1 MKKFMAFAAAA
12 VILSACEDF
21 PQADRTDSNSD
32 LPGWQLAN
40 IFGTNSDAAG
50 QNRQQGR
57 VTGGRNVEAGQGTI
71 FPGRQPLLIDSDFVN
86 ENGER
91 TVSLNLVDVDIESAA
106 AAILGELL
114 QINYIIDPGVSGTV
128 NIRSSQPVTR
138 TTAIEVFEL
147 ALKQNNAV
155 LVRRGDLFAI
165 APLSADLSISPS
177 TARDVL
183 PGYTLRVVPLRNIG
197 AQEMAAILQPFAG
210 NGIVGIDAQRNLLV
224 LAGTSVDQQSWQ
236 ETINSFDVDW
246 LANRSVGIFPV
257 NGRSAQSIVNG
268 LERVVETD
276 ETFAPLVVFEVIPE
290 NNSIL
295 AVAKTPRALENVAV
309 WISRLTQDGAND
321 AQVYSYDMKYARAA
335 DIAPTLSQILGI
347 SVETT
352 ASDDPEAEVM
362 EASADFFE
370 PQGTLNA
377 TRVVASE
384 ATNTLLIHSTP
395 DEYNRILGILHRLDV
410 PQRQVL
416 VEATI
421 VEVSLNDDLRYG
433 VQYFLEDGGTQLG
446 LSRGETVNIAPNLP
460 GFSASLGGTPANVVI
475 DALDTVTRINV
486 ISSPNLMILNNES
499 ARLVVG
505 DQVPTAVRT
514 AQDGTTA
521 DDVFVSTVE
530 YRDTGVIFEVTP
542 RINSSGSVILN
553 IAQEVSLVGETDGA
567 TGNPIISQRLINSS
581 VSVDS
586 GETIVLGGL
595 FSDRRSSSNGGIPI
609 LKDLPVAGG
618 LFGNTSR
625 GRAQTEL
632 LVLITPRIVNNSIDS
647 RRVTQQ
653 LRSRVQSLRTSNA
666 ASMSTNVT
674 VPRLGSANSGLIIDA
689 SNANRAAVSATPT
702 TVQAP
707 VQVALPPAAPVPAT
721 PSADVTALSATLLAS
736 SRVAVPQ
743 VAAPAAAPTGSHI
756 AVLGSF
762 RSAAN
767 AQDHWGNL
775 VSQNASALGRFTPSF
790 REAGGLTMVTV
801 GPMSRD
807 EASQICVDVRTDCFT
822 ATQ

>member
-1 MKKFMAFAAAA
+1 MRQSMKKFIALAA
-12 VILSACEDF
+12 VAAILAACEDL
-21 PQADRTDSNSD
+21 PQADRTGSNTD
-32 LPGWQLAN
+32 IPGWQLSN
-40 IFGTNSDAAG
+40 IFGNNSDNASL
-50 QNRQQGR
+50 NRQQGR
-57 VTGGRNVEAGQGTI
+57 VTGGQRVAAGEGTI

-86 ENGER
+86 ESGER
-91 TVSLNLVDVDIESAA
+91 TVSLNLVNVDIESAA

-114 QINYIIDPGVSGTV
+114 QVNYIIDPGVTGTV

-147 ALKQNNAV
+147 ALEQNNAV
-155 LVRRGDLFAI
+155 LVRRGDIFAI
-165 APLSADLSISPS
+165 APLSADLSIAPS

-210 NGIVGIDAQRNLLV
+210 SGIVGIDAQRNILV
-224 LAGTSVDQQSWQ
+224 LAGTSVDQKSWQ
-236 ETINSFDVDW
+236 DTIQSFDVDW

-276 ETFAPLVVFEVIPE
+276 EEFEPLVVFEVIPE

-295 AVAKTPRALENVAV
+295 AVAKTPRALENVSV
-309 WISRLTQDGAND
+309 WINRLTRDGSND

-335 DIAPTLSQILGI
+335 DIAPTMSQILGI

-352 ASDDPEAEVM
+352 VEDPEVI
-362 EASADFFE
+362 EASADFFN
-370 PQGTLNA
+370 PQGTQNA

-395 DEYNRILGILHRLDV
+395 DEYQRILGILHRLDV

-421 VEVSLNDDLRYG
+421 VEVSLNNDLRYG
-433 VQYFLEDGGTQLG
+433 VQYFLEEGGSTG
-446 LSRGETVNIAPNLP
+446 ILSAGETFNIAPDLP
-460 GFSASLGGTPANVVI
+460 GFGLTLGGNPANAVI
-475 DALDTVTRINV
+475 DALDSVTKINV

-505 DQVPTAVRT
+505 DQVPTSVRT
-514 AQDGTTA
+514 AQDGATA
-521 DDVFVSTVE
+521 ENVFVSTVE

-553 IAQEVSLVGETDGA
+553 IQQEVSSVGENDAA
-567 TGNPIISQRLINSS
+567 TGNPIISQRVIDSS

-595 FSDRRSSSNGGIPI
+595 FSDRRTSGNGGIPV
-609 LKDLPVAGG
+609 LKDIPIAGA
-618 LFGNTSR
+618 LFGSTTN

-632 LVLITPRIVNNSIDS
+632 LVLITPRIVNNRMDA

-653 LRSRVQSLRTSNA
+653 LRSRVESLRLEDPSISSQMNIP
-666 ASMSTNVT
+666 SMETE
-674 VPRLGSANSGLIIDA
+674 NSRMINEGGLIRPAVADA
-689 SNANRAAVSATPT
+689 TRVAA
-702 TVQAP
+702 
-707 VQVALPPAAPVPAT
+707 AAPVVAT
-721 PSADVTALSATLLAS
+721 PV
-736 SRVAVPQ
+736 VAPVPTP
-743 VAAPAAAPTGSHI
+743 VAAPAMPAGRHI

-762 RSAAN
+762 SSSDN
-767 AQDHWGNL
+767 AQNHWSNL
-775 VSQNASALGRFTPSF
+775 VSQNSAALSNFTPSF
-790 REAGGLTMVTV
+790 RQAGGLTMVTV

-807 EASQICVDVRTDCFT
+807 AASQVCIDVKTDCFT

>member
-1 MKKFMAFAAAA
+1 MRQSMKKFMTIAA
-12 VILSACEDF
+12 VAALLAACEEL
-21 PQADRTDSNSD
+21 PQADRAGTDTN

-40 IFGTNSDAAG
+40 IFGTNSDSAA

-57 VTGGRNVEAGQGTI
+57 VTGGQSVNAGQGTI

-86 ENGER
+86 ESGER
-91 TVSLNLVDVDIESAA
+91 TVSLNLVNVDIESAA

-114 QINYIIDPGVSGTV
+114 QVNYIIDPGVQGTV

-147 ALKQNNAV
+147 ALEQNNAV
-155 LVRRGDLFAI
+155 LVRRGDIFAI
-165 APLSADLSISPS
+165 APLSADLSIAPS
-177 TARDVL
+177 TSRDVL

-210 NGIVGIDAQRNLLV
+210 SGIVGIDAQRNILV

-236 ETINSFDVDW
+236 DTIQSFDVDW

-276 ETFAPLVVFEVIPE
+276 EAFEPLVVFEVIPE

-295 AVAKTPRALENVAV
+295 AVAKTPRALENVSV
-309 WISRLTQDGAND
+309 WINRLTRDGAND
-321 AQVYSYDMKYARAA
+321 AQVYSYDMKYARSTE
-335 DIAPTLSQILGI
+335 IAPTLSQILGI

-352 ASDDPEAEVM
+352 NQDVEVIQ
-362 EASADFFE
+362 ASADFFA
-370 PQGTLNA
+370 PQGTLNE

-384 ATNTLLIHSTP
+384 ATNTLLVHATP
-395 DEYNRILGILHRLDV
+395 DEYQRILGILHRLDV

-433 VQYFLEDGGTQLG
+433 VQYFLEDGGGRAT
-446 LSRGETVNIAPNLP
+446 LSQGETFGIAPDLP
-460 GFSASLGGTPANVVI
+460 GFGLTLGGTPANAVV
-475 DALDTVTRINV
+475 DALDTLTSINV

-505 DQVPTAVRT
+505 DQVPTSVRT
-514 AQDGTTA
+514 AQDSDNAT
-521 DDVFVSTVE
+521 DDVFISTVE

-553 IAQEVSLVGETDGA
+553 IQQEVSLVGETDPA
-567 TGNPIISQRLINSS
+567 TGNPIISQRVIDSS

-595 FSDRRSSSNGGIPI
+595 FSDRQTNSNGGIPF
-609 LKDLPVAGG
+609 LKDLPVAGK
-618 LFGNTSR
+618 LFGNTAN

-632 LVLITPRIVNNSIDS
+632 LVLITPRIVNNRMDA

-653 LRSRVQSLRTSNA
+653 LRSRVDSLR
-666 ASMSTNVT
+666 MSGPSLSTQVEIPAMRTNN
-674 VPRLGSANSGLIIDA
+674 SAIIESG
-689 SNANRAAVSATPT
+689 
-702 TVQAP
+702 
-707 VQVALPPAAPVPAT
+707 
-721 PSADVTALSATLLAS
+721 VTALDASRAAMVTPAVATPAP
-736 SRVAVPQ
+736 VAATPAVATPAVAAVP
-743 VAAPAAAPTGSHI
+743 AGRHI

-762 RSAAN
+762 SSADN
-767 AQDHWGNL
+767 AQQHWSNL
-775 VSQNASALGRFTPSF
+775 ASEYGALASFTPSF
-790 REAGGLTMVTV
+790 RQAGGLTMVTV
-801 GPMSRD
+801 GPMSR
-807 EASQICVDVRTDCFT
+807 EAASKVCIDVKTDCFT

>member
-1 MKKFMAFAAAA
+1 MKKFMALTAAA
-12 VILSACEDF
+12 VILSACENL
-21 PQADRTDSNSD
+21 PQVDRTEGNTD
-32 LPGWQLAN
+32 LRGWQLAN
-40 IFGTNSDAAG
+40 IFGNNSDSAG
-50 QNRQQGR
+50 ANRQQGR
-57 VTGGRNVEAGQGTI
+57 VTGGQNVRAGQGTI

-91 TVSLNLVDVDIESAA
+91 TVSLNLVGVDIESAA

-114 QINYIIDPGVSGTV
+114 QINYVIDPGVQGTV

-183 PGYTLRVVPLRNIG
+183 PGYTLRVIPLRNIG

-210 NGIVGIDAQRNLLV
+210 DGIVGIDAQRNILV

-236 ETINSFDVDW
+236 ETIQSFDVDW
-246 LANRSVGIFPV
+246 LANRSVGIFPI

-276 ETFAPLVVFEVIPE
+276 EAFEPIAVFEVIPE

-335 DIAPTLSQILGI
+335 DIAPTMSQILGI

-352 ASDDPEAEVM
+352 TEDADVI
-362 EASADFFE
+362 EASADFFT

-421 VEVSLNDDLRYG
+421 VEVSLNNDLRYG
-433 VQYFLEDGGTQLG
+433 VQYFLEDGGGRLG
-446 LSRGETVNIAPNLP
+446 LTQGETLNVSPNLP
-460 GFSASLGGTPANVVI
+460 GFSVSLGGNPANAVI

-505 DQVPTAVRT
+505 DQVPTSVRT
-514 AQDGTTA
+514 AQDGNNA

-553 IAQEVSLVGETDGA
+553 IGQEVSLVGETDPA
-567 TGNPIISQRLINSS
+567 TGNPIISQRVINSS

-595 FSDRRSSSNGGIPI
+595 FSDSRTSSNGGIPI
-609 LKDLPVAGG
+609 LKDLPVAGH
-618 LFGNTSR
+618 LFGNSTD

-632 LVLITPRIVNNSIDS
+632 LVLITPRIVNNAMDS

-653 LRSRVQSLRTSNA
+653 LRSRVRSLQSAGPSL
-666 ASMSTNVT
+666 STNVN
-674 VPRLGSANSGLIIDA
+674 VPSMRSTNSGLIMDA
-689 SNANRAAVSATPT
+689 SEANRAAIAEATRAAMATPAA
-702 TVQAP
+702 VEAP
-707 VQVALPPAAPVPAT
+707 AVVAAPAPAAPVAVT
-721 PSADVTALSATLLAS
+721 P
-736 SRVAVPQ
+736 
-743 VAAPAAAPTGSHI
+743 VAASQMPAGHHI

-762 RSAAN
+762 SSADN
-767 AQDHWGNL
+767 ARNHWANL
-775 VSQNASALGRFTPSF
+775 VSANAAVLGQMAPSF
-790 REAGGLTMVTV
+790 RQAGGLTMVTV

-807 EASQICVDVRTDCFT
+807 AASQICIDVKTDCFT

>member
-1 MKKFMAFAAAA
+1 
-12 VILSACEDF
+12 VTS
-21 PQADRTDSNSD
+21 
-32 LPGWQLAN
+32 
-40 IFGTNSDAAG
+40 G
-50 QNRQQGR
+50 QNVQ
-57 VTGGRNVEAGQGTI
+57 AGQGTI
-71 FPGRQPLLIDSDFVN
+71 FPGRQPLLVDSDFVN
-86 ENGER
+86 ESGER
-91 TVSLNLVDVDIESAA
+91 TVSLNLVDVDVESAA

-114 QINYIIDPGVSGTV
+114 QVNYVIDPGVTGTV

-155 LVRRGDLFAI
+155 LVRRGDIFAI
-165 APLSADLSISPS
+165 APLSADLSIAPS

-183 PGYTLRVVPLRNIG
+183 PGYSLRVVPLRNIG

-210 NGIVGIDAQRNLLV
+210 QGIVGIDAQRNILV

-236 ETINSFDVDW
+236 QTIQSFDVDW

-276 ETFAPLVVFEVIPE
+276 ESFEPLVVFEVIPE

-295 AVAKTPRALENVAV
+295 AVAKTPRALENVSV
-309 WISRLTQDGAND
+309 WINRLTREGAND
-321 AQVYSYDMKYARAA
+321 AQVYSYDMKYARAGV
-335 DIAPTLSQILGI
+335 IAPTLSQILGI

-352 ASDDPEAEVM
+352 SEEPEVI
-362 EASADFFE
+362 EASADFFA

-384 ATNTLLIHSTP
+384 ATNTLLIHAAP
-395 DEYNRILGILHRLDV
+395 DEYQRILGILHRLDV

-421 VEVSLNDDLRYG
+421 VEVTLNDDLRYG
-433 VQYFLEDGGTQLG
+433 VQYFLEDGGGSLG
-446 LSRGETVNIAPNLP
+446 LTQSNTSVNVSPTVP
-460 GFSASLGGTPANVVI
+460 GFNLSLGGNPANAVI
-475 DALDTVTRINV
+475 DALDTLTTTNI

-505 DQVPTAVRT
+505 DQVPTSVRT

-521 DDVFVSTVE
+521 GDVFVSTVE

-553 IAQEVSLVGETDGA
+553 IAQEISLVGETDPA
-567 TGNPIISQRLINSS
+567 TGNPIISQRLIDSS
-581 VSVDS
+581 VSVVS

-595 FSDRRSSSNGGIPI
+595 FSDSRTTSNGGIPV
-609 LKDLPVAGG
+609 LKDLPFAGG
-618 LFGNTSR
+618 LFGNTAN
-625 GRAQTEL
+625 GRVQTEL
-632 LVLITPRIVNNSIDS
+632 LVLITPRIVNNQMDA

-653 LRSRVQSLRTSNA
+653 LRSRVESLRQDD
-666 ASMSTNVT
+666 ASLSTQMQIPALRT
-674 VPRLGSANSGLIIDA
+674 ANSDIIA
-689 SNANRAAVSATPT
+689 SAATARQAAAEVAPVTRAAV
-702 TVQAP
+702 VAP
-707 VQVALPPAAPVPAT
+707 
-721 PSADVTALSATLLAS
+721 
-736 SRVAVPQ
+736 
-743 VAAPAAAPTGSHI
+743 APAAGRHI

-762 RSAAN
+762 SSAEN
-767 AQDHWGNL
+767 AQQHWTNL
-775 VSQNASALGRFTPSF
+775 VSQNGTALGQMTPSF
-790 REAGGLTMVTV
+790 RQAGGLTMVTV

-807 EASQICVDVRTDCFT
+807 AASKVCIDVKTDCFT